1 MGDLK
6 IPLLIPDG
14 ISKTTDDLKWDGS
27 DLGEISSF
35 ITEYEQHPD
44 KVLYIYISTN
54 MCSVPARCYR
64 DYGIL
69 PIILDELKPLFGIP
83 KIGHHR
89 ANINGKPVLLS
100 RVSSGGMLSLKQIL
114 GEKNSEPW
122 FIEQV
127 RKVYVFR
134 WIMGMVSNF
143 DSSIGIIVSHNNCL
157 SVTSYKDTKIEPSKM
172 KKTNSIPQ
180 TAIKKWFDGS
190 WNNVSLTLSQMLIYL
205 YNDEDSLGKLNMD
218 ICSTIYKFD
227 KKQTVLANIISANL
241 LDTT

>member
-1 MGDLK
+1 MTDLK
-6 IPLLIPDG
+6 LPIIASTKSLDE
-14 ISKTTDDLKWDGS
+14 LKWDGS
-27 DLGEISSF
+27 DLGEISSC
-35 ITEYEQHPD
+35 ISEYEQHSD

-54 MCSVPARCYR
+54 TSIVPARCYR

-83 KIGHHR
+83 KIGRHR
-89 ANINGKPVLLS
+89 ATIDGRPVLLS
-100 RVSSGGMLSLKQIL
+100 RVSSGGMLSLKQIPE
-114 GEKNSEPW
+114 EKSTESW
-122 FIEQV
+122 IIEQV

-134 WIMGMVSNF
+134 WIMGMISNF
-143 DSSIGIIVSHNNCL
+143 DSSIGVIVTHNNCL

-180 TAIKKWFDGS
+180 TAIKKWFGGS
-190 WNNVSLTLSQMLIYL
+190 WDNVNTTLSQMITYL

-218 ICSTIYKFD
+218 VCSTIYKFD
-227 KKQTVLANIISANL
+227 KSLTVLANIISSNL